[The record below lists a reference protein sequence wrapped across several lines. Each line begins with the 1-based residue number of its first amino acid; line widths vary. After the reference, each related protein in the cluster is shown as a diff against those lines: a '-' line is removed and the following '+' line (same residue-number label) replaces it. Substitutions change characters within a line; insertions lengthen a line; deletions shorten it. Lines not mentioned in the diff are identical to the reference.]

1 MGLLKIIF
9 ILFQINNSYIIDKI
23 YDDKIFYN
31 FVIYDQTLYVSSN
44 NGIYKFDYPNNNQLI
59 LFDKEVKGPIN
70 TDFSKNNNY
79 AVKFINKDFN
89 ISPKVVLDGITDYAY
104 FGNNLF
110 IIRRGV
116 LTSFKTLSYIY
127 KPYES
132 VRSITENTIGTYNGI
147 FVNNSKL
154 KKLKYTDGQIREF
167 SNVTFVC
174 YNGLLS
180 IEDNIE
186 TIIYRNINSKRTRN
200 QYGKINDIY
209 LIDYPNFLAIS
220 DNGLYNFNYENY
232 KFDLIYS
239 SVSKKKPIIPLKEKT
254 DNNLVNNVFTFIEND
269 KYVKI
274 DLKSLD
280 ISKVNLD
287 LNYKITDI
295 IECDLNVGVLY
306 AISQNNNLLKLKRNS
321 SLNSLEL
328 IEKIPINLTAHTIS
342 NYKDLIFLS
351 GNNGLSIY
359 DKNKM
364 KMFEG
369 YIIDEFN
376 RNAVYKSNNQITFG
390 SLNGIYEFSD
400 LNFLI
405 KNLVFPDFEI
415 KKTYNYPAIIMT
427 NLLLVIFLIS
437 LINYNRSKKN
447 KNISNEKMVIK
458 IKGFI
463 NKNLNNVTLK
473 MLEDEFGLVY
483 HEINSLD
490 VKFRPGAYIKVM
502 REITAQKM
510 FWNKKTISEI
520 SKKTGYSESYLIK
533 NKTRFINKKFIKNN
547 SRFIW
552 VDIFNLLDNFFL
564 KNNIY
569 LDKYLY
575 VNMLLY
581 FEKKNFYFYDII
593 VPV

>member
-9 ILFQINNSYIIDKI
+9 ILFQINNSYTIDKI

-59 LFDKEVKGPIN
+59 LFDNEVKGPIN

-79 AVKFINKDFN
+79 TVKFINKDFN

-116 LTSFKTLSYIY
+116 LTSFKTLPYIY

-132 VRSITENTIGTYNGI
+132 VRSITDNTIGTYNGI

-254 DNNLVNNVFTFIEND
+254 DNNLVNNVFPFIEND

-280 ISKVNLD
+280 ISKVDLD

-295 IECDLNVGVLY
+295 IECDLDVGVLY

-533 NKTRFINKKFIKNN
+533 NKTRFINKKLI
-547 SRFIW
+547 
-552 VDIFNLLDNFFL
+552 
-564 KNNIY
+564 
-569 LDKYLY
+569 
-575 VNMLLY
+575 
-581 FEKKNFYFYDII
+581 
-593 VPV
+593 

>member
-9 ILFQINNSYIIDKI
+9 ILFQINNSYTIDKI

-59 LFDKEVKGPIN
+59 LFDNEVKGPIN

-79 AVKFINKDFN
+79 TVKFINKDFN

-116 LTSFKTLSYIY
+116 LTSFKTLPYIY

-132 VRSITENTIGTYNGI
+132 VRSITDNTIGTYNGI

-254 DNNLVNNVFTFIEND
+254 DNNLVNNVFPFIEND

-280 ISKVNLD
+280 ISKVDLD

-295 IECDLNVGVLY
+295 IECDLDVGVLY

-490 VKFRPGAYIKVM
+490 VKFRPGAYIKGM

-533 NKTRFINKKFIKNN
+533 NKTRFINKKFI
-547 SRFIW
+547 
-552 VDIFNLLDNFFL
+552 
-564 KNNIY
+564 
-569 LDKYLY
+569 
-575 VNMLLY
+575 
-581 FEKKNFYFYDII
+581 
-593 VPV
+593 

>member
-9 ILFQINNSYIIDKI
+9 ILFQINNSYTIDKI

-59 LFDKEVKGPIN
+59 LFDNEVKGPIN

-79 AVKFINKDFN
+79 TVKFINKDFN

-116 LTSFKTLSYIY
+116 LTSFKTLPYIY

-132 VRSITENTIGTYNGI
+132 VRSITDNTIGTYNGI

-254 DNNLVNNVFTFIEND
+254 DNNLVNNVFPFIEND

-280 ISKVNLD
+280 ISKVDLD

-295 IECDLNVGVLY
+295 IECDLDVGVLY

-458 IKGFI
+458 VKGFI
-463 NKNLNNVTLK
+463 NKNLNIVTLK

-490 VKFRPGAYIKVM
+490 VKFRPGAYIKGM

-533 NKTRFINKKFIKNN
+533 NKTRFINKKFI
-547 SRFIW
+547 
-552 VDIFNLLDNFFL
+552 
-564 KNNIY
+564 
-569 LDKYLY
+569 
-575 VNMLLY
+575 
-581 FEKKNFYFYDII
+581 
-593 VPV
+593 

>member
-9 ILFQINNSYIIDKI
+9 ILFQINNSYTIDKI

-59 LFDKEVKGPIN
+59 LFDDEVKGPIN

-79 AVKFINKDFN
+79 TVKFINKDFN
-89 ISPKVVLDGITDYAY
+89 ISPKIVLDGITDYAY

-116 LTSFKTLSYIY
+116 LTSFKTLPYIY

-132 VRSITENTIGTYNGI
+132 VRSITDNTIGTYNGI

-254 DNNLVNNVFTFIEND
+254 DNNLVNNVFPFIEND

-280 ISKVNLD
+280 ISKVDLD

-295 IECDLNVGVLY
+295 IECDLDVGVLY

-415 KKTYNYPAIIMT
+415 KKTYNYPAIIIS

-490 VKFRPGAYIKVM
+490 VKFRPGAYIKGM

-533 NKTRFINKKFIKNN
+533 NKTRFINKKFI
-547 SRFIW
+547 
-552 VDIFNLLDNFFL
+552 
-564 KNNIY
+564 
-569 LDKYLY
+569 
-575 VNMLLY
+575 
-581 FEKKNFYFYDII
+581 
-593 VPV
+593 

>member
-9 ILFQINNSYIIDKI
+9 ILFQINNSYTIDKI

-59 LFDKEVKGPIN
+59 LFDDEVKGPIN

-79 AVKFINKDFN
+79 TVKFINKDFN

-116 LTSFKTLSYIY
+116 LTSFKTLPYIY

-132 VRSITENTIGTYNGI
+132 VRSITDNTIGTYNGI

-254 DNNLVNNVFTFIEND
+254 DNNLVNNVFPFIEND

-280 ISKVNLD
+280 ISKVDLD

-295 IECDLNVGVLY
+295 IECDLDVGVLY

-490 VKFRPGAYIKVM
+490 VKFRPGAYIKGM

-533 NKTRFINKKFIKNN
+533 NKTRFINKKFI
-547 SRFIW
+547 
-552 VDIFNLLDNFFL
+552 
-564 KNNIY
+564 
-569 LDKYLY
+569 
-575 VNMLLY
+575 
-581 FEKKNFYFYDII
+581 
-593 VPV
+593 

>member
-9 ILFQINNSYIIDKI
+9 ILFQINNSYTIDKI

-59 LFDKEVKGPIN
+59 LFDDEVKGPIN

-79 AVKFINKDFN
+79 TVKFINKDFN
-89 ISPKVVLDGITDYAY
+89 ISPKIVLDGITDYAY

-116 LTSFKTLSYIY
+116 LTSFKTLSYMY

-132 VRSITENTIGTYNGI
+132 VRSITDNTIGTYNGI

-254 DNNLVNNVFTFIEND
+254 DNNLVNNVFPFIEND

-280 ISKVNLD
+280 ISKVDLD

-295 IECDLNVGVLY
+295 IECDLDVGVLY

-415 KKTYNYPAIIMT
+415 KKTYNYPAIIIS

-490 VKFRPGAYIKVM
+490 VKFRPGAYIKGM

-533 NKTRFINKKFIKNN
+533 NKTRFINKKFI
-547 SRFIW
+547 
-552 VDIFNLLDNFFL
+552 
-564 KNNIY
+564 
-569 LDKYLY
+569 
-575 VNMLLY
+575 
-581 FEKKNFYFYDII
+581 
-593 VPV
+593 

>member
-1 MGLLKIIF
+1 MGLLKIIL

-59 LFDKEVKGPIN
+59 LFDNEVKGPIN

-79 AVKFINKDFN
+79 TVKFINKDFN

-116 LTSFKTLSYIY
+116 LTSFKTLPYIY

-132 VRSITENTIGTYNGI
+132 VRSITDNTIGTYNGI

-254 DNNLVNNVFTFIEND
+254 DNNLVNNVFPFIEND

-405 KNLVFPDFEI
+405 KNLDFPDFEI
-415 KKTYNYPAIIMT
+415 KKTYNYPAIIIS

-458 IKGFI
+458 VKGFI
-463 NKNLNNVTLK
+463 NKNLNIVTLK

-547 SRFIW
+547 SRFI
-552 VDIFNLLDNFFL
+552 
-564 KNNIY
+564 
-569 LDKYLY
+569 
-575 VNMLLY
+575 
-581 FEKKNFYFYDII
+581 
-593 VPV
+593 

>member
-59 LFDKEVKGPIN
+59 LFDNEVKGPIN

-79 AVKFINKDFN
+79 TVKFINKDFN

-458 IKGFI
+458 VKGFI
-463 NKNLNNVTLK
+463 NKNLNIVTLK

-490 VKFRPGAYIKVM
+490 VKFRPGAYIKGM

-547 SRFIW
+547 SRFI
-552 VDIFNLLDNFFL
+552 
-564 KNNIY
+564 
-569 LDKYLY
+569 
-575 VNMLLY
+575 
-581 FEKKNFYFYDII
+581 
-593 VPV
+593 

>member
-1 MGLLKIIF
+1 MGLLKIIL

-405 KNLVFPDFEI
+405 KNLDFPDFEI
-415 KKTYNYPAIIMT
+415 KKTYNYPAIIIS

-458 IKGFI
+458 VKGFI
-463 NKNLNNVTLK
+463 NKNLNIVTLK
-473 MLEDEFGLVY
+473 MLEDEFGLAY

-547 SRFIW
+547 SRFI
-552 VDIFNLLDNFFL
+552 
-564 KNNIY
+564 
-569 LDKYLY
+569 
-575 VNMLLY
+575 
-581 FEKKNFYFYDII
+581 
-593 VPV
+593 